1 MMYNIIVVICK
12 KINIFFKIDYC
23 TCNKTAK
30 GNRMK
35 KTDLKNQLTQNV
47 SYYSLFIIIES
58 CIAIWFVMFNLANNG
73 VPLNTLMLDPPA
85 QLNDYFMHFGYASA
99 PLGSNIYEI
108 SNNTVFPP
116 FSYLMYG
123 ILARMTGY
131 TAEDPANIRSH
142 YRVGNNL
149 TIYFIFTIICIFLM
163 AYAISL
169 YIKKKGFVSQ
179 VVFPC
184 VLIVSY
190 PFAFSTIQRGN
201 SVLVVAVLLSIALVW
216 RNDESKLKRELAM
229 VLIAVCA
236 GLKIYPALFG
246 LLYIKEKRIPEAI
259 RLVFYGAF
267 VFFAPFV
274 FWGGIDG
281 FKMFLSRAFTL
292 NTEVHR
298 CTFSGVFNAAVEKL
312 GGTVNPAV
320 TNIVLQ
326 AFLVLSVA
334 AFFVCK
340 EKWGGVLLLASLMAV
355 YVSSGWMYTCI
366 YILPALLMF
375 FAETSGREEKS
386 LVDRLT
392 DILVFVLFIVV
403 FSIPYKLDYMFI
415 YDTIVFIDCIYIVKS
430 ITMFVYSFFQKNKA

>member
-1 MMYNIIVVICK
+1 
-12 KINIFFKIDYC
+12 
-23 TCNKTAK
+23 
-30 GNRMK
+30 
-35 KTDLKNQLTQNV
+35 
-47 SYYSLFIIIES
+47 
-58 CIAIWFVMFNLANNG
+58 
-73 VPLNTLMLDPPA
+73 
-85 QLNDYFMHFGYASA
+85 
-99 PLGSNIYEI
+99 
-108 SNNTVFPP
+108 
-116 FSYLMYG
+116 
-123 ILARMTGY
+123 
-131 TAEDPANIRSH
+131 
-142 YRVGNNL
+142 
-149 TIYFIFTIICIFLM
+149 
-163 AYAISL
+163 
-169 YIKKKGFVSQ
+169 
-179 VVFPC
+179 
-184 VLIVSY
+184 
-190 PFAFSTIQRGN
+190 
-201 SVLVVAVLLSIALVW
+201 
-216 RNDESKLKRELAM
+216 
-229 VLIAVCA
+229 
-236 GLKIYPALFG
+236 
-246 LLYIKEKRIPEAI
+246 
-259 RLVFYGAF
+259 VFYGAF